1 MATIKKPI
9 RIGDDTPLRNFQTD
23 EAVGP
28 DHGGTGLVTSDLAG
42 QAGKVL
48 AVNGTEDGYTL
59 TTGGGGGGV
68 ESVTGSGVDN
78 TDTANPVVNA
88 RPYQVYTALLSQS
101 GTDDPTVIVLE
112 NTTGETFSW
121 TRLEAG
127 RYVATIGGDF
137 TLKKTAV
144 FSQSFVRINVDY
156 PDVVGCYFNSPSELW
171 VVTGSNNS
179 WDPTQDGV
187 LNKYLIEVRIYNP
200 S

>member
-78 TDTANPVVNA
+78 TDPVNPVVNA
-88 RPYQVYTALLSQS
+88 RPYKVYTALLSQID
-101 GTDDPTVIVLE
+101 TYDPTVIVLE
-112 NTTGETFSW
+112 NTTGETFTW
-121 TRLEAG
+121 ARLEAG
-127 RYVATIGGDF
+127 RYVATIGGVFD
-137 TLKKTAV
+137 LKKTAV

-156 PDVVGCYFNSPSELW
+156 PDVVGCYLNSATEVW

-179 WDPTQDGV
+179 WSPTQDGI
-187 LNKYLIEVRIYNP
+187 LNKYLIEVRVYP
-200 S
+200 